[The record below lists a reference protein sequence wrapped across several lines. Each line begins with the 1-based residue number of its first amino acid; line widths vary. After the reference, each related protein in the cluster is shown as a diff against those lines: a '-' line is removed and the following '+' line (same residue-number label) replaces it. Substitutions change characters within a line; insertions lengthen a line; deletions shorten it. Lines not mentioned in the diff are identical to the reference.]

1 MLPSGLQADVFA
13 QDELVL
19 VVAPMHRWSEM
30 RELNPDLLQEGEL
43 LLREQ
48 GSGIRESIALFGK
61 RSMNWMGMVTV
72 RQIWTRRHAFY
83 REATGGKTLAG
94 AELPPLP
101 VTQCSLQEGQVRA
114 TFCFARV
121 FPPASPQ

>member
-48 GSGIRESIALFGK
+48 GSGIRESIALLGK
-61 RSMNWMGMVTV
+61 RSMNWMGMGTV
-72 RQIWTRRHAFY
+72 RQIWIRRHAF
-83 REATGGKTLAG
+83 
-94 AELPPLP
+94 
-101 VTQCSLQEGQVRA
+101 
-114 TFCFARV
+114 
-121 FPPASPQ
+121 